1 MIFATILT
9 LCTTVSAP
17 CNEYIIDTADNAQDA
32 AMNKTVQASDMH
44 IAWANDATL
53 QAHLAKFNIV
63 EPLAL
68 IQAYEISSEIVP
80 DEEMP

>member
-9 LCTTVSAP
+9 ICTTVNAP
-17 CNEYIIDTADNAQDA
+17 CSEYIIDTATNAPEA
-32 AMNKTVQASDMH
+32 AINKAIQASDMH

-68 IQAYEISSEIVP
+68 IQTYEVSNEIIP
-80 DEEMP
+80 EDELP